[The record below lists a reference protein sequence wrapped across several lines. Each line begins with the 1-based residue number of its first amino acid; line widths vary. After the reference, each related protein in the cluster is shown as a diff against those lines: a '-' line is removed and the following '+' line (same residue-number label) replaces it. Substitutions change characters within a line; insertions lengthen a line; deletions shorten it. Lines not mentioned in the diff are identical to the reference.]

1 MSQELS
7 QSDWSKL
14 DAVEPSNFLHF
25 SETCGSVI
33 ADPLLTEPGTLTVL
47 GGTTLLGEP
56 ITDQSDNPLLT

>member
-7 QSDWSKL
+7 QTDWGKL

-33 ADPLLTEPGTLTVL
+33 ADPLLTEPGTLTAL
-47 GGTTLLGEP
+47 GGTTLLG
-56 ITDQSDNPLLT
+56 